1 MAIAQRAWIDAHT
14 GRIQDARRRTATAL
28 SQSSPGVAQARL
40 WTAATLALAG
50 LSEANPAVAWEAS
63 RPLLELV
70 EVVGI
75 AEPVPLMFLPD
86 AVEALVALGQLERAE
101 SILDTLERRGLAV
114 ASFS

>member
-1 MAIAQRAWIDAHT
+1 MSVATTRRVSSCAKSAHSCP
-14 GRIQDARRRTATAL
+14 TA
-28 SQSSPGVAQARL
+28 G
-40 WTAATLALAG
+40 TLALAG

-101 SILDTLERRGLAV
+101 SILDTLERRARELGRTWATV
-114 ASFS
+114 TGGR